1 MGWGIPLNMEFP
13 NLYNICENKGVL
25 VGDCWEGGG
34 WKVCFRKP
42 LGHNDFRE
50 WERLM
55 DIVEEFRLNGE
66 QDHIIWLLDKSKTY
80 STKSMYRR
88 LTFRG
93 SLIKG
98 WSNLEKYTS

>member
-1 MGWGIPLNMEFP
+1 
-13 NLYNICENKGVL
+13 
-25 VGDCWEGGG
+25 
-34 WKVCFRKP
+34 
-42 LGHNDFRE
+42 
-50 WERLM
+50 M

-66 QDHIIWLLDKSKTY
+66 QDHFIWLLDKSKTY

>member
-42 LGHNDFRE
+42 LGDNDFRE
-50 WERLM
+50 
-55 DIVEEFRLNGE
+55 
-66 QDHIIWLLDKSKTY
+66 
-80 STKSMYRR
+80 
-88 LTFRG
+88 
-93 SLIKG
+93 
-98 WSNLEKYTS
+98 